1 MNESVPMPEKSTTQK
16 TRAARI
22 MKMAVWI
29 LGIYG
34 VYLLILFVAQRQMM
48 FPRYVLPLPQPEGT
62 LPAGVESIWMDFD
75 FGRVEAWYLPAS
87 PGPRTSEAA
96 PALIVAHGNGEL
108 IDYMIEEVRPFQHIG
123 MAVLLV
129 EYPGYGRSRG
139 SPSQKSI
146 GEIFL
151 RAYDRLVQRP
161 EIDPKRIVL
170 LGRSLGGGAVCDL
183 SRKRPSA
190 AMILVSTFTRTS
202 AFAKR
207 YLAPPLLIR
216 DPFDNL
222 GAVQGYPNPLL
233 ITHGKHDEMIPYHHG
248 ELLFRAASR
257 GTMKTYSG
265 GHNDL
270 RLDAETCWRDIE
282 AFLRDTGILGPALA
296 PHMS

>member
-1 MNESVPMPEKSTTQK
+1 MPENSVTHSTK
-16 TRAARI
+16 AKHV
-22 MKMAVWI
+22 MKMAAWI

-48 FPRYVLPLPQPEGT
+48 FPRHVLPSPLPEGT
-62 LPAGVESIWMDFD
+62 RPAGVESIWIDFD
-75 FGRVEAWYLPAS
+75 DGWVEAWYLPAS
-87 PGPRTSEAA
+87 SGDVAAKPG

-108 IDYMIEEVRPFQHIG
+108 IDYLTDEVAPFRNLG

-129 EYPGYGRSRG
+129 EYPGYGRSQG
-139 SPSQKSI
+139 APSQKSI
-146 GEIFL
+146 GEVFQ

-161 EIDPKRIVL
+161 EIDPQRIVL

-190 AMILVSTFTRTS
+190 AMILVSTFTRTR

-207 YLAPPLLIR
+207 YLAPPILIR

-222 GAVQGYPNPLL
+222 EAVTQYPKPLL
-233 ITHGKHDEMIPYHHG
+233 ITHGKHDEVIPYRHG
-248 ELLFRAASR
+248 RALFQAAPT
-257 GTMKTYSG
+257 GVFKTYSG

-270 RLDAETCWRDIE
+270 RLDTEVCWKDIE
-282 AFLRDTGILGPALA
+282 TFLRKAGIV
-296 PHMS
+296 S

>member
-1 MNESVPMPEKSTTQK
+1 
-16 TRAARI
+16 

-29 LGIYG
+29 LGMYG

-48 FPRYVLPLPQPEGT
+48 FPRYILPSPLPEGT
-62 LPAGVESIWMDFD
+62 LPIGVESIWIESE
-75 FGRVEAWYLPAS
+75 FGRVESWYLPAH
-87 PGPRTSEAA
+87 PGRQISSAG
-96 PALIVAHGNGEL
+96 PAVIVAHGNGEL
-108 IDYMIEEVRPFQHIG
+108 IDYLIEEVTPFQRIG

-129 EYPGYGRSRG
+129 EYPGYGRSQG
-139 SPSQKSI
+139 APSQKSI
-146 GEIFL
+146 GDVFR

-207 YLAPPLLIR
+207 YLAPPILIR

-222 GAVQGYPNPLL
+222 GAVKEYTQALL
-233 ITHGKHDEMIPYHHG
+233 ITHGKYDEVIPYRHG
-248 ELLFRAASR
+248 RILFQAAR
-257 GTMKTYSG
+257 KGTMKTYNG

-270 RLDAETCWRDIE
+270 RLDDDMCWRDIE
-282 AFLRDTGILGPALA
+282 AFLRNSGIV
-296 PHMS
+296 HS

>member
-1 MNESVPMPEKSTTQK
+1 MNETAPTPEKSYTPK
-16 TRAARI
+16 TRARRI

-29 LGIYG
+29 LGMYG

-48 FPRYVLPLPQPEGT
+48 FPRYVLPSPHPEGT
-62 LPAGVESIWMDFD
+62 LPAGVESIWMDSD

-87 PGPRTSEAA
+87 PGRQASKAG

-108 IDYMIEEVRPFQHIG
+108 IDYMIDEVRPFQDIG
-123 MAVLLV
+123 VAVLLV
-129 EYPGYGRSRG
+129 EYPGYGRSQG
-139 SPSQKSI
+139 APSQKSI
-146 GEIFL
+146 GEIFR

-161 EIDPKRIVL
+161 EIDPERIVL

-207 YLAPPLLIR
+207 YLAPPLFIR

-222 GAVQGYPNPLL
+222 GAVQEYPNPLL
-233 ITHGKHDEMIPYHHG
+233 ITHGKHDEVIPYRHG
-248 ELLFRAASR
+248 RQLFRAAPR
-257 GTMKTYSG
+257 GTMKTYAG

-270 RLDAETCWRDIE
+270 RLDANMCWRDIE
-282 AFLRDTGILGPALA
+282 AFLRGSGIIVP
-296 PHMS
+296 PPNPDRS